1 MTKHTSKKFSHGAI
15 LVGAVASVAFFLFLL
30 SSDIA
35 IEYMKK
41 GLKLC
46 AHTVIP
52 SLFPFMVISELI
64 VSCGVGQRLL
74 HFPAKLLHKLFKIE
88 EQESCAFLLGAICGF
103 PIGARTLCTMY
114 DNGTLTKSRLERAL
128 TFCNNPGSAFVISAV
143 GVSLF
148 GSKRLGIALYVC
160 LLLSAVT
167 VGAISGLLMKSDNSP
182 KLSSLAPL
190 QSNSAFGNPGIRA
203 FTAAIQNSASAML
216 TVCAYVTF
224 FSSFV
229 GCIGA
234 LAKHFDASETALAAL
249 FGFFEI
255 SSGVSMSTD
264 IKTPIAS
271 ILISAAILGWSGLSV
286 HLQIITICGGRGISF
301 KPYFI
306 AKAVQGLLCALYV
319 GIFIRFFPASDKV
332 FAEMRQVDAIDNA
345 MINSAFVCCVFFAAT
360 VLPLM
365 LLGLYGKS
373 KNFFR
378 KKQKN
383 FKKGV
388 DKSNFV

>member
-15 LVGAVASVAFFLFLL
+15 LVGAVASIAFFLFLL
-30 SSDIA
+30 RSDIA
-35 IEYMKK
+35 IEYMKR

-64 VSCGVGQRLL
+64 VSCGIGQRLL
-74 HFPAKLLHKLFKIE
+74 HLPAKLLYKLFKIE

-114 DNGTLTKSRLERAL
+114 DNGTLTKSRFERAL

-148 GSKRLGIALYVC
+148 GSKHLGTALYVC
-160 LLLSAVT
+160 VLLSAVT
-167 VGAISGLLMKSDNSP
+167 VGAISGLLMESDSSQKS
-182 KLSSLAPL
+182 SSAALTQNYIDL
-190 QSNSAFGNPGIRA
+190 GNKGIGA
-203 FTAAIQNSASAML
+203 FTSAIQNSASAML

-234 LAKHFDASETALAAL
+234 IAKHFNASENTLAAL

-255 SSGVSMSTD
+255 SSGVCTSAEISTP
-264 IKTPIAS
+264 TAS

-301 KPYFI
+301 KTYFI
-306 AKAVQGLLCALYV
+306 AKAAQGLLCALYA
-319 GIFIRFFPASDKV
+319 GIFIKLFPASDRV
-332 FAEMRQVDAIDNA
+332 FAEMRQASAGNSAI
-345 MINSAFVCCVFFAAT
+345 INSAFVCCIFFAAT

-365 LLGLYGKS
+365 LFGLFARS
-373 KNFFR
+373 KKFFR